1 MNFLLCT
8 SQRSNGESGMN
19 WARRTGHLGGRKG
32 LEKSQKQEG
41 SGDIEQIGFFTV
53 KGIKG
58 S

>member
-1 MNFLLCT
+1 
-8 SQRSNGESGMN
+8 MN
-19 WARRTGHLGGRKG
+19 WARRTGHPGGRKG